1 MLTKREFKIRLIN
14 GCKMVIDAR
23 DELTQADAMFGDAD
37 HGHTMAKIAEALK
50 NSVRHSNG
58 SIREIMENAAAA
70 VLLING
76 GDEVP
81 IWYAWLCG
89 LAEHAPADADVLHRK
104 DLQSMFANA
113 LKSLDTLTTAK
124 VGDKTMMDA
133 LIPATEAICSATG
146 SINDLFFNAADA
158 AEAGMEY
165 TKEVPAK
172 FGRAAEYGDETIG
185 YPDPG
190 AMSMMCFFVGLSDRF

>member
-1 MLTKREFKIRLIN
+1 MLTKREFKTRLIN
-14 GCKMVIDAR
+14 GCKMIIDAK

-37 HGHTMAKIAEALK
+37 HGITMAKIAEALK

-58 SIREIMENAAAA
+58 SIREIMEKAASA
-70 VLLING
+70 VLLITG

-89 LAEHAPADADVLHRK
+89 LAEYAPADAEVLTRNDIK
-104 DLQSMFANA
+104 SMFSNA

-133 LIPATEAICSATG
+133 LIPATEAICAAEG
-146 SINDLFFNAADA
+146 PINDMFFSAADA
-158 AEAGMEY
+158 AEAGMEH

-172 FGRAAEYGDETIG
+172 FGRAAEFGDETIG